1 MRQHVKV
8 ENRLF
13 QGDQPRIIMLNPDK
27 RVAFVIS

>member
-13 QGDQPRIIMLNPDK
+13 QGEFNEEKTLRKRLVNRI
-27 RVAFVIS
+27 F